1 MARADYRTG
10 IAPIRTA
17 TELADLLPI
26 PIFLLIKGYAKPV
39 FPGTDRSNP
48 AVRVG
53 IVGIGPPIPDT
64 LPTLKGSLPVWIHWT
79 QWQNVVVPV
88 VDDLRTSWWAGVDP
102 STGDTAS
109 LPANVLVPQSG
120 GQVLYPAGAVV
131 GATSHS
137 TAGNGGLYQYE
148 VGEYLTELSGIIKA
162 RAVAQGH

>member
-26 PIFLLIKGYAKPV
+26 PILLLIKGYAKAV

-48 AVRVG
+48 SPKVG
-53 IVGIGPPIPDT
+53 IMGVETLPDT
-64 LPTLKGSLPVWIHWT
+64 VPTLKDRLPVWVHWT

-88 VDDLRTSWWAGVDP
+88 VDDLRTNWWAGVDP
-102 STGDTAS
+102 STGDVLT

-120 GQVLYPAGAVV
+120 GQVQYAAGTTV
-131 GATSHS
+131 GTSSHS
-137 TAGNGGLYQYE
+137 TAGNGGLYQWQTE
-148 VGEYLTELSGIIKA
+148 EYLTAVSGIVRA
-162 RAVAQGH
+162 RAVSQGY

>member
-1 MARADYRTG
+1 MARADYRMG

-48 AVRVG
+48 AVKVG
-53 IVGIGPPIPDT
+53 IIGIEPIPDT
-64 LPTLKGSLPVWIHWT
+64 LPTLKDRLPVWVHWT

-88 VDDLRTSWWAGVDP
+88 VDDLRTSWWAGIDP
-102 STGDTAS
+102 STGDTVT

-120 GQVLYPAGAVV
+120 GQVEYPAGTVV

-137 TAGNGGLYQYE
+137 TAGVGGLYQYE
-148 VGEYLTELSGIIKA
+148 VGQYLEELSGIILA
-162 RAVAQGH
+162 RATAQGH

>member
-26 PIFLLIKGYAKPV
+26 PIFLLVKGYAKAV

-48 AVRVG
+48 SVKVG
-53 IVGIGPPIPDT
+53 IMGIEPVPDTVPTLKDT
-64 LPTLKGSLPVWIHWT
+64 LPVWVHWT

-88 VDDLRTSWWAGVDP
+88 VDDLRTSWWAGIDP
-102 STGDTAS
+102 STGDTLT

-120 GQVLYPAGAVV
+120 GQVQYAAGTVV
-131 GATSHS
+131 GTSSHS
-137 TAGNGGLYQYE
+137 TAGNGGLYQRQIE
-148 VGEYLTELSGIIKA
+148 EYLTALSGIIQT
-162 RAVAQGH
+162 RAVSQGY